1 MIDISHIINNFIS
14 QKASDLFLTHGFP
27 ASMKIDGKIYA
38 LTDRPLTDED
48 LDLCMEELLNDEQKD
63 DFESTL
69 ELNCSKVW
77 GEGSEQFESR
87 LRINAYRQQLHN
99 AFTIRRISRDIP
111 TINELLL
118 PELYHNL
125 IMEKRGL
132 VLVVGQTGSGKSTS
146 LASMI
151 QHRNLNGSGHIITI
165 EDPIEY
171 VHHHHKCIISQR
183 DVGIDT
189 YSYGMALK
197 NALRQTPDVI
207 LIGEIRDRE
216 IMEHSISFAETGHLC
231 VSTLHSNNAVQA
243 LERILNFFPIESHR
257 QVLANL
263 SFNLRG
269 IVSQRLVENRE
280 GTRTPVVEVVLNEGL
295 ITDLIHDGDIGS
307 IKEVVEQNSHLGMQT
322 FDQDLVRLYK
332 AGIISDEVAIREAD
346 SKTNVRLKLKQLK
359 SSTRFDS
366 ISHGTPDLQT
376 ASPAAPQSDF

>member
-1 MIDISHIINNFIS
+1 MIDLKHIIDNFVA
-14 QKASDLFLTHGFP
+14 QKASDLFLTYGFP
-27 ASMKIDGKIYA
+27 PSIKIEGKIFA
-38 LTDRPLTDED
+38 LSDVPMSDADLDTCFEELLTDE
-48 LDLCMEELLNDEQKD
+48 QRD
-63 DFESTL
+63 DFESTM
-69 ELNCSKVW
+69 ELNCSRVW
-77 GEGSEQFESR
+77 GAASSQFSAR
-87 LRINAYRQQLHN
+87 LRINAYRQQLHK
-99 AFTIRRISRDIP
+99 AFTIRRISTEIP
-111 TINELLL
+111 TIGELLL
-118 PELYHNL
+118 PDLYKKL

-132 VLVVGQTGSGKSTS
+132 ILVVGQTGSGKSTS

-151 QHRNLNGSGHIITI
+151 QHRNHHGYGHIITI

-171 VHHHHKCIISQR
+171 VHAHHQCIISQR

-216 IMEHSISFAETGHLC
+216 IMEHSIAFAETGHLC

-243 LERILNFFPIESHR
+243 IERVLNFFPIESHR

-269 IVSQRLVENRE
+269 IVSQRLVENLQ

-307 IKEVVEQNSHLGMQT
+307 IKEVVEQNTHQGMQT
-322 FDQDLVRLYK
+322 FDQHLVKLFSE
-332 AGIISDEVAIREAD
+332 GIISDEVAIRESD
-346 SKTNVRLKLKQLK
+346 SKTNVRLKIKQLQ
-359 SSTRFDS
+359 TGGRFDTINS
-366 ISHGTPDLQT
+366 NRTPDLAAT
-376 ASPAAPQSDF
+376 PAGERTEF